1 MAEPDLKNGHL
12 GLRNLQAIYWIEKST
27 TYIPSLSGLALL
39 PVFTRGEVQ
48 QIEAAYDFYSEHVLH
63 YTLFMDAK

>member
-1 MAEPDLKNGHL
+1 MYKRFTGSK
-12 GLRNLQAIYWIEKST
+12 KST

-48 QIEAAYDFYSEHVLH
+48 QIEAAYDFLLRARIALH
-63 YTLFMDAK
+63 ALFMDAK